1 MNFTMVIRLDKSDM
15 TEEVAND
22 IRQRG
27 IHLRLNM
34 RNRVIPGEDIR
45 DAGDFFIIVLRDELV
60 NNFRVQL
67 LTTPFDRF

>member
-27 IHLRLNM
+27 IYLRLNM